1 MDTASMFA
9 MGAASQQM
17 RSVASL
23 YGGVKTPGV
32 NGKSSN
38 IGDKLIGDSIK
49 QNVDFSLRLIEENN
63 RLKSSS
69 SSSSSLTSGKYS
81 IYA

>member
-23 YGGVKTPGV
+23 YGGVKSSV
-32 NGKSSN
+32 NNEASSDN
-38 IGDKLIGDSIK
+38 TGDKIIGDSIK
-49 QNVDFSLRLIEENN
+49 QNVEFSRKLIEMNN
-63 RLKSSS
+63 SVSPS
-69 SSSSSLTSGKYS
+69 TSSLGIGGGHDSF
-81 IYA
+81 A